1 MSTNVGLRQQILV
14 AATADD
20 IDNLLATGK
29 KFVYASENTR
39 RRWSVAKNRRLREM
53 KGLSPVVAVEADSV
67 DEVSSPKKKSKKKQ
81 KK

>member
-1 MSTNVGLRQQILV
+1 MSTNIGLRQQILV

-20 IDNLLATGK
+20 IDNLLASGK

-39 RRWSVAKNRRLREM
+39 RRWSIAKNRRLREI
-53 KGLSPVVAVEADSV
+53 KGLAPVAVVEADAV